1 LKEIF
6 LKFDMTTD
14 EDDAF
19 IKEFGGALKED
30 LAAIDQV
37 SSAGVLT
44 IQRGEVREAVFA
56 LRKLIALPVPAE
68 VRDAVD
74 EMASVLEQHFLRVL
88 HKVHLGDLVVNMDD
102 ECLGYVYKKTSST
115 DEA

>member
-1 LKEIF
+1 MKEIF

-56 LRKLIALPVPAE
+56 LRKLLKPDHAIADVIHS
-68 VRDAVD
+68 D
-74 EMASVLEQHFLRVL
+74 LEEHFRRLLFKIHSGSITVAF
-88 HKVHLGDLVVNMDD
+88 DD
-102 ECLGYVYKKTSST
+102 DDGYVYKQVHISST